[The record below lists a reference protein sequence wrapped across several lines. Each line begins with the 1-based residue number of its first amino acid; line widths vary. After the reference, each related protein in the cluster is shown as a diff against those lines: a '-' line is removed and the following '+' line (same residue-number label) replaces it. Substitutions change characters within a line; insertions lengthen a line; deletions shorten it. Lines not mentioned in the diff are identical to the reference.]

1 MPAVALARD
10 ALARDVASSAFAA
23 SSALEGWRSPRMG
36 VALAVADDATRAW
49 EALSRRGVMEV
60 MLTDAH
66 CAFLA
71 DAYPDDAL
79 KDYVVER
86 KTIGSQLT
94 LGACGWRLFRCAVV
108 SYQRP
113 VQEWLDAVERSI
125 RAEEE
130 GEEPVELPTFDY
142 VEPTRATVRAFARD
156 SLVAVTRRVVEGAVC
171 ARSTERLSAKLC
183 KDIKYSARRK
193 AQRVSWERGMGKFA
207 QSANMFRTSALAS
220 VVNVSGEF
228 IVDVGLA
235 TYFSIQA
242 TRVVKKGSVVR
253 AWRRAVIRASCKAV
267 AALVAGASAVAA
279 FALCRPRGASPRV
292 VTWGTYAALTAG
304 ELTGAVFIAPELA
317 RLIDDATGDS
327 AAAAVFTHTKYP
339 CNPPPHKKV
348 NAVAARRPLG
358 RSRPRR
364 PIRRRVDVE
373 RSSSSARRR
382 LDRVAFP
389 RLFARRVLRSRETAK
404 TARERRG
411 FIHSD
416 DLARR
421 ILRREGDGAGHGE
434 LGGITPGLAGGSRGG

>member
-1 MPAVALARD
+1 MSLARPRVTDDGVPALDRRRSRLSRRVRTPRRVRVARARDARDAEDMPAVALARD

-267 AALVAGASAVAA
+267 AALVAGASADAA
-279 FALCRPRGASPRV
+279 YALCRPRGASPRV

-327 AAAAVFTHTKYP
+327 AAAA
-339 CNPPPHKKV
+339 
-348 NAVAARRPLG
+348 AAAAAA
-358 RSRPRR
+358 S
-364 PIRRRVDVE
+364 D
-373 RSSSSARRR
+373 AR
-382 LDRVAFP
+382 
-389 RLFARRVLRSRETAK
+389 
-404 TARERRG
+404 
-411 FIHSD
+411 
-416 DLARR
+416 
-421 ILRREGDGAGHGE
+421 
-434 LGGITPGLAGGSRGG
+434 

>member
-1 MPAVALARD
+1 MSAVAFARD

-36 VALAVADDATRAW
+36 AALDVADDARRAW
-49 EALSRRGVMEV
+49 EALARRGVMRAL
-60 MLTDAH
+60 LTDAH

-94 LGACGWRLFRCAVV
+94 LGACGWRLFRCAIV

-171 ARSTERLSAKLC
+171 SRSTTRLSAKLC
-183 KDIKYSARRK
+183 KDIKHSARRK

-242 TRVVKKGSVVR
+242 TKVVKKGSVVR
-253 AWRRAVIRASCKAV
+253 AWRRAVLRASCKA
-267 AALVAGASAVAA
+267 AAVLVAGASAVAA

-292 VTWGTYAALTAG
+292 VIWGTYAALTAG
-304 ELTGAVFIAPELA
+304 ELTGAIFIAPELV
-317 RLIDDATGDS
+317 RLIDAASGDS
-327 AAAAVFTHTKYP
+327 AADSAAS
-339 CNPPPHKKV
+339 
-348 NAVAARRPLG
+348 ADSASAA
-358 RSRPRR
+358 
-364 PIRRRVDVE
+364 DD
-373 RSSSSARRR
+373 SA
-382 LDRVAFP
+382 A
-389 RLFARRVLRSRETAK
+389 A
-404 TARERRG
+404 
-411 FIHSD
+411 
-416 DLARR
+416 
-421 ILRREGDGAGHGE
+421 
-434 LGGITPGLAGGSRGG
+434 